1 MGGIVNGLL
10 IQIINIAEGK
20 LAPSQKHMA
29 ITISVCIGIGTN
41 AQKMP
46 INTASDTECRLRC
59 SRFGSCGSERIHPS
73 EGLLSSS
80 FMSGKKRRIVLR
92 GIERSF

>member
-10 IQIINIAEGK
+10 IQIINIAKGK
-20 LAPSQKHMA
+20 LAPCQKHMA

-59 SRFGSCGSERIHPS
+59 SKLGSCGSERIQPN

-80 FMSGKKRRIVLR
+80 LMSGKKRRIVLR